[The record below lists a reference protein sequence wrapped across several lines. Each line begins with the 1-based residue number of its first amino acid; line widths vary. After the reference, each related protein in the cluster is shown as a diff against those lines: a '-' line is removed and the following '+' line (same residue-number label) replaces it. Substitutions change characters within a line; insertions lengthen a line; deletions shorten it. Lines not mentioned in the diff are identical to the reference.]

1 MTSRRSNRDV
11 ENLGRDWLVNQLHR
25 AGIAATVPDDNKL
38 IDLIAYPESSPSG
51 RVVPI
56 QMIAASKQKFEV
68 NRKYSGIAGLLMVYV
83 WNLHSEESV
92 QAYAMSYDESVEI
105 ARQMKWTETESWRE
119 GMYFT
124 SKPSQRLLNFL
135 KPYRM
140 TPAKWQERI
149 KG

>member
-1 MTSRRSNRDV
+1 MTSKRSVRDV

-25 AGIAATVPDDNKL
+25 AGIATTVPDDNKL
-38 IDLIAYPESSPSG
+38 IDLIAYPESASSG

-56 QMIAASKQKFEV
+56 QMIAASKQKFAV
-68 NRKYSGIAGLLMVYV
+68 IRKYSGIADLLMVYI
-83 WNLHSEESV
+83 WNLQSDEAVE
-92 QAYAMSYDESVEI
+92 AYAMSYDESVEI
-105 ARQMKWTETESWRE
+105 ARQMDWTKTDAWQQGE
-119 GMYFT
+119 YFT

-140 TPAKWQERI
+140 TPAKWQERF